1 MAWVSEVSARLSRR
15 LRQATCSGCDSTL
28 SPWLACD
35 GISAYENA
43 LSSRYE
49 RVSPSFARKPC
60 TRCPASPTRVRAAM
74 RSVAPGSEATRS
86 EEHTSELQSLMR
98 ISYAVFCLTKKTT
111 NISTNTNNYI
121 YHTKK

>member
-1 MAWVSEVSARLSRR
+1 MRISDWSSDVCSSDLARLSRR

-74 RSVAPGSEATRS
+74 SS
-86 EEHTSELQSLMR
+86 EEHTSEHQSLMR
-98 ISYAVFCLTKKTT
+98 ISYAVFLLKKNNNQQTT
-111 NISTNTNNYI
+111 STTQS
-121 YHTKK
+121 